1 MVRISPSLQGKY
13 ALSLVLVLRSH
24 MPPGKKEKNKT
35 KQKQYCNK
43 FNKDL
48 KNGPHQKKRR
58 RRKKKSGNGEE
69 RGREGWPN
77 SRGFACKAKSPMR
90 YSYSRE
96 TKELL
101 RVRLYKIYYY
111 GI

>member
-1 MVRISPSLQGKY
+1 MVHI
-13 ALSLVLVLRSH
+13 
-24 MPPGKKEKNKT
+24 KKKK
-35 KQKQYCNK
+35 KKK
-43 FNKDL
+43 
-48 KNGPHQKKRR
+48 KKRA
-58 RRKKKSGNGEE
+58 NGEE

-96 TKELL
+96 TKEHL